1 MSDPYLFNCTVVKI
15 IDGDTIDVDVDLG
28 FGCWVRGSAGRI
40 RLFGID
46 CEESRTR
53 DLEEKKRGLIAKEWL
68 INKIDPTSVG
78 SAKEIMLKSYEYGK
92 YGRVIGE
99 LFIVSGSRKQ
109 SINKMMLA
117 EGLVTEY
124 DGGAR

>member
-1 MSDPYLFNCTVVKI
+1 MYEYNVRIDRVV
-15 IDGDTIDVDVDLG
+15 DGDTVDCWIDLG
-28 FGCWVRGSAGRI
+28 YNLQIHKRI
-40 RLFGID
+40 RFAGINAP
-46 CEESRTR
+46 ETRTR
-53 DLEEKKRGLIAKEWL
+53 DKEEKKRGFIAKNWL
-68 INKIDPTSVG
+68 IDKIDPKAVG
-78 SAKEIMLKSYEYGK
+78 SSKDIILKSYEYGK

>member
-1 MSDPYLFNCTVVKI
+1 MNIEFQLTELSMGILSIAGLIWVIISKYTNVSDL
-15 IDGDTIDVDVDLG
+15 L
-28 FGCWVRGSAGRI
+28 
-40 RLFGID
+40 
-46 CEESRTR
+46 ESMHQK
-53 DLEEKKRGLIAKEWL
+53 LVQEIWKKKKRGLIAKEWL

>member
-1 MSDPYLFNCTVVKI
+1 MYEYRVSIDRVV
-15 IDGDTIDVDVDLG
+15 DGDTVDCWIDLG
-28 FGCWVRGSAGRI
+28 YNLKIHKRVRFAGVNAP
-40 RLFGID
+40 
-46 CEESRTR
+46 ETRTR
-53 DLEEKKRGLIAKEWL
+53 NKEEKKRGLIAKEWL
-68 INKIDPTSVG
+68 QNKIAPKHVG
-78 SAKEIMLKSYEYGK
+78 SSKDIILKSYEYGK

>member
-1 MSDPYLFNCTVVKI
+1 MYEYSVRVDRVV
-15 IDGDTIDVDVDLG
+15 DGDTVDCWIDLG
-28 FGCWVRGSAGRI
+28 YNLQIHKRI
-40 RLFGID
+40 RFAGVNAP
-46 CEESRTR
+46 ETRTR
-53 DLEEKKRGLIAKEWL
+53 NKEEKKRGLKAKEWL
-68 INKIDPTSVG
+68 INKIDPKVVG
-78 SAKEIMLKSYEYGK
+78 SEKQILLKSYEYGK

>member
-1 MSDPYLFNCTVVKI
+1 MYEYNIRVDRVV
-15 IDGDTIDVDVDLG
+15 DGDTVDCWIDLG
-28 FGCWVRGSAGRI
+28 YNLQIHKRI
-40 RLFGID
+40 RFAGVNAP
-46 CEESRTR
+46 ETRTR
-53 DLEEKKRGLIAKEWL
+53 DKEEKKLGLIAKEWL
-68 INKIDPTSVG
+68 INKIDPKAVG
-78 SAKEIMLKSYEYGK
+78 SSKEIMLKSYEYGK

-99 LFIVSGSRKQ
+99 LFIVSGNRKQ